1 MVERNAKQT
10 AVSRQWPVVITLVL
24 CALFGSLILLLAKH
38 DFDATY
44 REATH
49 SATSEARLIAERL
62 DASLDVAQASLSAVR
77 GFGVI
82 DGVNA
87 AEAAPGI
94 QAIAGFD
101 ASGALLAQGTAASGD
116 IGALATAS
124 QLANSGDWRGPIVSD
139 NTPSVSAISI
149 KASDGGTIAAFVAL
163 PSLDAVKASQR
174 IGIGDASGAL
184 IRVKPA
190 FKAAQAKI
198 VASSFGVKATPPPG
212 SAFGYFGQD
221 LDGQKIILG
230 IATSKSGLVV
240 YVANDRGPVEL
251 ALLRNAMMFGL
262 LFLGVVGAAGGIWF
276 FFNVQSKNDAAATNQ
291 VRDAERRLRVAIESA
306 RCGVWD
312 WDVSQDRVYLTQRL
326 AQAFG
331 LPGAG
336 RFDTQDVLKALDEND
351 QNRLRSALSALAQ
364 HGAIDIVVKI
374 NGANGVT
381 HVQLRGRSAM
391 DRRNPD
397 TIRAIGL
404 SIDVSE
410 ERSTEARVV
419 AAERRLRDAIDSMS
433 GPFALWSKERRLI
446 LWNSG
451 FAKAFGLD
459 ATILQPGASYNQV
472 SAAAAKCVKSQ
483 RPDRYDELAQ
493 EIELDNGVW
502 IQLVE
507 RETSDGGLVSIGIDI
522 TPLKETE
529 ENILRSERQMRSV
542 VVELERSEHKASE
555 LAEKYKIERQRAEE
569 ASNAK
574 SGFLANMS
582 HELRTPLNAING
594 FSEIMVQ
601 QLYGP
606 LGDRRYLTYAT
617 DILNS
622 GKHLLE
628 LINDVLDM
636 AKVEAGKFKIYP
648 KPMDLQESIE
658 QAIRLVRGRAEEK
671 RISLVSELNEAGE
684 VTGDARAIKQIMI
697 NLLSNAI
704 KFTAPDGKILVQ
716 VKNNLDEVI
725 IRVIDN
731 GVGINQ
737 EDLPR
742 LARPFEQVENE
753 HARSN
758 QGSGLGLAL
767 SRSFAEMHGGSLT
780 IASEVGVGTMV
791 IVSLPRLAVAEQ
803 EAA

>member
-1 MVERNAKQT
+1 MVAKHAKNHVIDQ
-10 AVSRQWPVVITLVL
+10 QWPTVICLCLCGIFAALV
-24 CALFGSLILLLAKH
+24 LLLAKR
-38 DFDATY
+38 DYDAI
-44 REATH
+44 RNQAKQNAALEAK
-49 SATSEARLIAERL
+49 LILERL
-62 DASLDVAQASLSAVR
+62 DTSTSIAQASLNAVQQL
-77 GFGVI
+77 GVMKAI
-82 DGVNA
+82 ETA
-87 AEAAPGI
+87 AAAPGI

-101 ASGALLAQGTAASGD
+101 ASGALIAQGTAASGD
-116 IGALATAS
+116 IGALATVS
-124 QLANSGDWRGPIVSD
+124 PLTKQDSWRGALASEASA
-139 NTPSVSAISI
+139 SVNAIAV
-149 KASDGGTIAAFVAL
+149 KTADGGTIAAFVTL
-163 PSLDAVKASQR
+163 PNLEVFGLGSR
-174 IGIGDASGAL
+174 IGIGNSTGAL
-184 IRVKPA
+184 LRVQPM
-190 FKAAQAKI
+190 FKSPQTKLTA
-198 VASSFGVKATPPPG
+198 
-212 SAFGYFGQD
+212 SAFGIKHLPPKGSSLALFGQD
-221 LDGQKIILG
+221 LDGQSIILG
-230 IATSKSGLVV
+230 IASSQSGMIS
-240 YVANDRGPVEL
+240 YVARDRGPMDL
-251 ALLRNAMMFGL
+251 AILRSAILFGL
-262 LFLGVVGAAGGIWF
+262 LFLGPVIAGAGIWIITQRQALRF
-276 FFNVQSKNDAAATNQ
+276 ATNRSQ
-291 VRDAERRLRVAIESA
+291 LREVEQRLRVAIEGA

-312 WDVSQDRVYLTQRL
+312 WDITHDQVFLSKRL
-326 AQAFG
+326 AHIFG

-336 RFDTQDVLKALDEND
+336 RFAAQSIFNALDSKD
-351 QNRLRSALSALAQ
+351 QACLRAALAASAQ
-364 HGAIDIVVKI
+364 KGVLDVVLQVKW
-374 NGANGVT
+374 AKGVK
-381 HVQLRGRSAM
+381 HVQLRGRAVK
-391 DRRNPD
+391 DRQNPAL
-397 TIRAIGL
+397 TRAIGV
-404 SIDVSE
+404 SIDVSDARRTE
-410 ERSTEARVV
+410 ERLIQT
-419 AAERRLRDAIDSMS
+419 ERRLNDTISSIS
-433 GPFALWSKERRLI
+433 GPFALWSKERRLV
-446 LWNSG
+446 LWNDG
-451 FAKAFGLD
+451 FAKTFGLS
-459 ATILQPGASYNQV
+459 AAVLQQGASYHQV

-507 RETSDGGLVSIGIDI
+507 RETFDGGLVSIGIDI
-522 TPLKETE
+522 TPLKEIE
-529 ENILRSERQMRSV
+529 ENIRRSERQMRSV

-555 LAEKYKIERQRAEE
+555 LAEKYNIERQRAEE

-648 KPMDLQESIE
+648 KPMDLHESIE

-671 RISLVSELNEAGE
+671 RISLVTELNEDGE
-684 VTGDARAIKQIMI
+684 MIGDARAIKQIMI
-697 NLLSNAI
+697 NLLTNAI
-704 KFTAPDGKILVQ
+704 KFTAPNGKILVQ
-716 VKNNLDEVI
+716 IKNNLDEVI

-742 LARPFEQVENE
+742 LTRPFEQVENE

-767 SRSFAEMHGGSLT
+767 SRSFAELHGGSLS

>member
-1 MVERNAKQT
+1 MVAKTAKQSEVK
-10 AVSRQWPVVITLVL
+10 AQWPVVITLSLCVL
-24 CALFGSLILLLAKH
+24 LGSLILVLAKH

-44 REATH
+44 REATQ
-49 SATSEARLIAERL
+49 SAASDARLIAEKL
-62 DASLDVAQASLSAVR
+62 DGSLELAHASLSAVR

-87 AEAAPGI
+87 AAAAPGI

-124 QLANSGDWRGPIVSD
+124 QLANSGDWRGPIVSE
-139 NTPSVSAISI
+139 NTSSVSALAI

-163 PSLDAVKASQR
+163 PSLDGLEPNQR
-174 IGIGDASGAL
+174 IGIGDASGVL

-190 FKAAQAKI
+190 FKAAQAKV
-198 VASSFGVKATPPPG
+198 VASSFGAKATPPAG

-230 IATSKSGLVV
+230 IAKSKNGLIV
-240 YVANDRGPVEL
+240 YVASDRGPVEL
-251 ALLRNAMMFGL
+251 ALLRNAILFGL
-262 LFLGVVGAAGGIWF
+262 LFLSLIGAACGIWF
-276 FFNVQSKNDAAATNQ
+276 FVNVQTKKVTAATNQ
-291 VRDAERRLRVAIESA
+291 VREAERRLRVAIESA
-306 RCGVWD
+306 CCGVWE
-312 WDVSQDRVYLTQRL
+312 WDISRDRVYLTQRL

-336 RFDTQDVLKALDEND
+336 RFDTQDVLNALDEKD
-351 QNRLRSALSALAQ
+351 QDRLRSALATLAQ
-364 HGAIDIVVKI
+364 HGSLDIVVKV
-374 NGANGVT
+374 NAANNVT
-381 HVQLRGRSAM
+381 HIQLRGRAAI

-397 TIRAIGL
+397 ALRAIGL

-459 ATILQPGASYNQV
+459 TTVLQPGASYNQV

-555 LAEKYKIERQRAEE
+555 LAEKYNIERQRAEE

-658 QAIRLVRGRAEEK
+658 QAVRLVRGRAEEK
-671 RISLVSELNEAGE
+671 RIALVSELNEAGE

-704 KFTAPDGKILVQ
+704 KFTAPNGKILVQ

>member
-1 MVERNAKQT
+1 VQT
-10 AVSRQWPVVITLVL
+10 KKVT
-24 CALFGSLILLLAKH
+24 
-38 DFDATY
+38 
-44 REATH
+44 
-49 SATSEARLIAERL
+49 
-62 DASLDVAQASLSAVR
+62 
-77 GFGVI
+77 
-82 DGVNA
+82 
-87 AEAAPGI
+87 
-94 QAIAGFD
+94 
-101 ASGALLAQGTAASGD
+101 
-116 IGALATAS
+116 
-124 QLANSGDWRGPIVSD
+124 
-139 NTPSVSAISI
+139 
-149 KASDGGTIAAFVAL
+149 
-163 PSLDAVKASQR
+163 
-174 IGIGDASGAL
+174 
-184 IRVKPA
+184 
-190 FKAAQAKI
+190 
-198 VASSFGVKATPPPG
+198 
-212 SAFGYFGQD
+212 
-221 LDGQKIILG
+221 
-230 IATSKSGLVV
+230 
-240 YVANDRGPVEL
+240 
-251 ALLRNAMMFGL
+251 
-262 LFLGVVGAAGGIWF
+262 
-276 FFNVQSKNDAAATNQ
+276 AATNQ
-291 VRDAERRLRVAIESA
+291 VREAERRLRVAIESA
-306 RCGVWD
+306 CCGVWD
-312 WDVSQDRVYLTQRL
+312 WDISRDRVYLTQRL

-336 RFDTQDVLKALDEND
+336 RFDTQDVLNALDEKD
-351 QNRLRSALSALAQ
+351 QDRLRSALATLAQ
-364 HGAIDIVVKI
+364 HGSLDIVVKV
-374 NGANGVT
+374 NAANNVT
-381 HVQLRGRSAM
+381 HIQLRGRAAI

-397 TIRAIGL
+397 ALRAIGL

-459 ATILQPGASYNQV
+459 TTVLQPGASYNQV

-658 QAIRLVRGRAEEK
+658 QAVRLVRGRAEEK
-671 RISLVSELNEAGE
+671 RIALVSELNEAGE

-704 KFTAPDGKILVQ
+704 KFTAPNGKILVQ

>member
-1 MVERNAKQT
+1 
-10 AVSRQWPVVITLVL
+10 
-24 CALFGSLILLLAKH
+24 
-38 DFDATY
+38 
-44 REATH
+44 
-49 SATSEARLIAERL
+49 
-62 DASLDVAQASLSAVR
+62 
-77 GFGVI
+77 
-82 DGVNA
+82 
-87 AEAAPGI
+87 
-94 QAIAGFD
+94 
-101 ASGALLAQGTAASGD
+101 
-116 IGALATAS
+116 
-124 QLANSGDWRGPIVSD
+124 
-139 NTPSVSAISI
+139 
-149 KASDGGTIAAFVAL
+149 
-163 PSLDAVKASQR
+163 
-174 IGIGDASGAL
+174 
-184 IRVKPA
+184 
-190 FKAAQAKI
+190 
-198 VASSFGVKATPPPG
+198 
-212 SAFGYFGQD
+212 
-221 LDGQKIILG
+221 LG
-230 IATSKSGLVV
+230 IAKSKNGLIV
-240 YVANDRGPVEL
+240 YVASDRGPVEL
-251 ALLRNAMMFGL
+251 ALLRNAILFGL
-262 LFLGVVGAAGGIWF
+262 LFLSLIGAACGIWF
-276 FFNVQSKNDAAATNQ
+276 FVNVQTKKVTAATNQ
-291 VRDAERRLRVAIESA
+291 VREAERRLRVAIESA
-306 RCGVWD
+306 CCGVWD
-312 WDVSQDRVYLTQRL
+312 WDISRDRVYLTQRL

-336 RFDTQDVLKALDEND
+336 RFDTQDVLNALDEKD
-351 QNRLRSALSALAQ
+351 QDRLRSALATLAQ
-364 HGAIDIVVKI
+364 HGSLDIVVKV
-374 NGANGVT
+374 NAANNVT
-381 HVQLRGRSAM
+381 HIQLRGRAAI

-397 TIRAIGL
+397 ALRAIGL

-459 ATILQPGASYNQV
+459 TTVLQPGASYNQV

-555 LAEKYKIERQRAEE
+555 LAEKYNIERQRAEE

-658 QAIRLVRGRAEEK
+658 QAVRLVRGRAEEK
-671 RISLVSELNEAGE
+671 RIALVSELNEAGE

-704 KFTAPDGKILVQ
+704 KFTAPNGKILVQ

>member
-1 MVERNAKQT
+1 MVAKNAKQPE
-10 AVSRQWPVVITLVL
+10 VNGQWPVVITLAL
-24 CALFGSLILLLAKH
+24 CALLGSVILLLAKH
-38 DFDATY
+38 NFDATY

-49 SATSEARLIAERL
+49 SAASEARLIAEKL
-62 DASLDVAQASLSAVR
+62 EASLDIAQASLSTIQ

-87 AEAAPGI
+87 AAAAAGI
-94 QAIAGFD
+94 QAVAGFD
-101 ASGALLAQGTAASGD
+101 ASGALIAQGTAASGD

-124 QLANSGDWRGPIVSD
+124 QLANSGTWRGPIASD
-139 NTPSVSAISI
+139 NTPSVSAIAI

-163 PSLDAVKASQR
+163 PNLDSLEPSRR

-184 IRVKPA
+184 LRVKPA

-198 VASSFGVKATPPPG
+198 VAGSFGAKAMPAPG
-212 SAFGYFGQD
+212 STYGYFGQD

-240 YVANDRGPVEL
+240 YVSKDRGPVEL
-251 ALLRNAMMFGL
+251 ALLRNAMLFGF
-262 LFLGVVGAAGGIWF
+262 LFLSVLAAAGGVWYF
-276 FFNVQSKNDAAATNQ
+276 VNTNAKKIALANNQ
-291 VRDAERRLRVAIESA
+291 MRDAERRLRVAIESS

-312 WDVSQDRVYLTQRL
+312 WDISQDRVYLTQRL

-336 RFDTQDVLKALDEND
+336 RFDTQDALNALDEHD
-351 QNRLRSALSALAQ
+351 QNRLRSALAALAQ
-364 HGAIDIVVKI
+364 NGTLDVVVKV
-374 NGANGVT
+374 NGSNGVT
-381 HVQLRGRSAM
+381 HVQLRGRIAI

-397 TIRAIGL
+397 SIRAIGL

-410 ERSTEARVV
+410 ERGTEAKVA
-419 AAERRLRDAIDSMS
+419 AAERRLRDAIDAMS

-451 FAKAFGLD
+451 FSKAFGLD

-529 ENILRSERQMRSV
+529 ENIMRSERQMRSV

-684 VTGDARAIKQIMI
+684 VVGDARAIKQIMI

-704 KFTAPDGKILVQ
+704 KFTAPNGKILVQ